1 MVEVS
6 LITLIISLIAL
17 VYALYLSLQILKI
30 SPGSEKM
37 QEISNAIREGAM
49 AFLERQYKTIA
60 IFAVIITAILWALF
74 GIPIAAGFLFGAI
87 LSGLSGFIGMSIS
100 VRANVRTAETAK
112 KGLKEA
118 LDV

>member
-60 IFAVIITAILWALF
+60 VFAVIITAILWALF
-74 GIPIAAGFLFGAI
+74 GIPIAAGLLYPFTGRLLSPIIAGGAMA
-87 LSGLSGFIGMSIS
+87 MSS
-100 VRANVRTAETAK
+100 VSVVLNTLLMKRQK
-112 KGLKEA
+112 F
-118 LDV
+118 